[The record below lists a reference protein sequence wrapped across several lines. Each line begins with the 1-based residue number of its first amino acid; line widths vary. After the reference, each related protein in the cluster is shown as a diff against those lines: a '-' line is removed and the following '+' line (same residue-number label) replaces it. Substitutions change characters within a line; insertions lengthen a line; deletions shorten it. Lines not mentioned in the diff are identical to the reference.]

1 MRKVIAVLAL
11 LVMTIPTIASGSD
24 FVDEQVGRVP
34 PPEKTAGWI
43 GAHVDDANTLVM
55 PSVLY
60 AGAESVV
67 RAGGGTVC
75 TGVDDPLCATQP
87 LTTLIAFLP
96 QCSTATSEDCVE
108 DFVAIKADGTELKGK
123 FGSFFPA
130 AKEPVFKGDSD
141 RGVPTGWQPS
151 IWTFDGLNHAGGNE
165 FLLAPEVVAYSHRTS
180 DLSSYQQ
187 LMVNIYPISRVPN
200 TQKQELYFNKDGQ
213 KVGGLIHNDA
223 CPLWLGVNECAV
235 AWPFPSDIKY
245 KVIVRTSAPMS
256 GWVHGR
262 LDKPDISVENFGA
275 KKSFGQ
281 QGMRVSISAG
291 FSKVPVFS
299 IWKKFTEL
307 PEDFQNFLNSLSDPQ
322 KGIVYPPAGVN
333 NWRQLWDGSGAA
345 PVSKLSVEHD
355 LDNFNSRT
363 FDEFTR
369 WLAVSDNKSIAT
381 KSQWAYYTNNF
392 DQDTASSGIN
402 RCVEKGA
409 SVAGI
414 VTTNATQYLANPPTF
429 NQATQSLDYKVSS
442 PHFDRNGVPNIGTY
456 DLIINSQVAR
466 CIYGFTAAPVQA
478 SVSIVN
484 ADGTNQVATSV
495 LRESNGWLHLSAAGF
510 GYSAPTIRVK
520 LMQSSPAPEVSP
532 APSPSATPA
541 SVTSKKLTITCI
553 KSKTIKKVSAVSPK
567 CPSGYKK
574 KA

>member
-1 MRKVIAVLAL
+1 MKKIILAL
-11 LVMTIPTIASGSD
+11 VALAISIPTFASGAD
-24 FVDEQVGRVP
+24 FVDEQVGRVA

-55 PSVLY
+55 PSVFY
-60 AGAESVV
+60 AGPEAIV

-75 TGVDDPLCATQP
+75 TGTDDPACATQP
-87 LTTLIAFLP
+87 LTTFIAFLP
-96 QCSTATSEDCVE
+96 QCATVTSEDCVE
-108 DFVAIKADGTELKGK
+108 DFIAIKPDGTEVKGK

-130 AKEPVFKGDSD
+130 AKEPVFKGDTD
-141 RGVPTGWQPS
+141 RGVPSGWQPS
-151 IWTFDGLNHAGGNE
+151 IWTFDGVTHAGGNE
-165 FLLAPEVVAYSHRTS
+165 FLLAPEVIAYSHRTS
-180 DLSSYQQ
+180 ELDTHQQ
-187 LMVNIYPISRVPN
+187 LYVNIYPISRTPT
-200 TQKQELYFNKDGQ
+200 TQKQELYFNRDGQ
-213 KVGGLIHNDA
+213 KVGGLNHSDD
-223 CPLWLGVNECAV
+223 CPLWLGMNECAV
-235 AWPFPSDIKY
+235 AWPFPSDYKY

-275 KKSFGQ
+275 KKGFGQ

-307 PEDFQNFLNSLSDPQ
+307 PTDFQNFLNSLTDPQ
-322 KGIVYPPAGVN
+322 KGIVYAPAGVN

-355 LDNFNSRT
+355 LDNFNSKT

-381 KSQWAYYTNNF
+381 KTQWAYYTNNF
-392 DQDTASSGIN
+392 DEDTATRGIN
-402 RCVEKGA
+402 RCVPRGA
-409 SVAGI
+409 NVAGI
-414 VTTNATQYLANPPTF
+414 VATNATQYLANPPTF
-429 NQATQSLDYKVSS
+429 DFATQTLDYKVSS
-442 PHFDRNGVPNIGTY
+442 PHFDRNGSPNIGTY
-456 DLIINSQVAR
+456 DLIINSEVAR
-466 CIYGFTAAPVQA
+466 CIYGFTSAPVQA

-495 LRESNGWLHLSAAGF
+495 LRESNGWIHLSAAGF
-510 GYSAPTIRVK
+510 GYSAPTIKVK
-520 LMQSSPAPEVSP
+520 LMQSAPAPTPSP
-532 APSPSATPA
+532 TPSATPPA
-541 SVTSKKLTITCI
+541 VTAAKSTIRCI
-553 KSKTIKKVSAVSPK
+553 KGKTIKKVSAVNPK
-567 CPSGYKK
+567 CPAGYKK